1 MPSITKFLSKDASS
15 AVESKSKAYYKTG
28 GSDQP
33 VWFNKLGRDAERLQK
48 WDTIYRQGGIAA
60 QCVDAY
66 SYYILSN
73 GYRIEGENEGLRK
86 KVEDFCKSAN
96 VNRAL
101 RAYITDSC
109 VFGRPFIEK
118 LYGRGGKGNEIV
130 GLKPI
135 DPKTMKCNMDL
146 KGNILSYTQIVTIEN
161 KEYAV
166 QFSKDE
172 IWSDT
177 LFPISGEPYG
187 ASLIGRA
194 FDDIMHDC
202 KIAESTAEA
211 ILRHG
216 FPKYHIQVGMEGEDI
231 DPKILQGLDKEFAQ
245 LKGKSEIATVHD
257 VNITNLDKDGLPDLK
272 DIAAWA
278 TSRMC
283 VSMGIPEICLG
294 IGEGSTEASAKIIM
308 RMLYDRVSYLQKDI
322 EYTFNRDIT
331 DEVSGQPGAVWLK
344 FNDANPTDEDE
355 IATWISKIMAMSQ
368 MDPTWIIPKKFI
380 QDKLGINPD
389 LYPDDED
396 EKYGLNPAFEDDK
409 AGYIAGI
416 NSKRKI
422 LPNAKDDMSKVGE
435 PNEKSKSK
443 ADKESA

>member
-1 MPSITKFLSKDASS
+1 MPSLHRFLKENTASS
-15 AVESKSKAYYKTG
+15 SEAKSKAYYATG
-28 GSDQP
+28 GPDRP
-33 VWFNKLGRDAERLQK
+33 AWFERKGRERATLQK
-48 WDTIYRQGGIAA
+48 WASIYKQGGIPA

-66 SYYILSN
+66 AYYILSN
-73 GYRIEGENEGLRK
+73 GYRIEGEDEGMRK
-86 KVEDFCKSAN
+86 KIEDFCKNAN

-109 VFGRPFIEK
+109 IFGRPFVEK
-118 LYGRGGKGNEIV
+118 LYGRGAKGGELV

-135 DPKTMKCNMDL
+135 DPTTMKCNMDIR
-146 KGNILSYTQIVTIEN
+146 GNITGYTQTVEIDN
-161 KEYAV
+161 KEYEV
-166 QFSKDE
+166 PFKKEE

-177 LFPISGEPYG
+177 LFPMSGDPYG
-187 ASLIGRA
+187 TSLIGRA
-194 FDDIMHDC
+194 FDDIMHDA
-202 KIAESTAEA
+202 KISESAAEA

-231 DPKILQGLDKEFAQ
+231 DPKVLQGLDKEFAQ
-245 LKGKSEIATVHD
+245 LKGRSEIATVHD
-257 VNITNLDKDGLPDLK
+257 VNIINLDKDGVPDLK
-272 DIAAWA
+272 DIASWA

-308 RMLYDRVSYLQKDI
+308 RMLYDRISYLQKDI
-322 EYTFNRDIT
+322 EYTLNRDII
-331 DEVSGQPGAVWLK
+331 DEVSGQAGIVWFK

-368 MDPTWIIPKKFI
+368 MNPTWIIPKKFI

-396 EKYGLNPAFEDDK
+396 DLYGLNPAFEGNKDEFYDSVNETRKVKPNPDDE
-409 AGYIAGI
+409 
-416 NSKRKI
+416 
-422 LPNAKDDMSKVGE
+422 MSKVG
-435 PNEKSKSK
+435 NKDEKVSGEKDNK
-443 ADKESA
+443 K

>member
-1 MPSITKFLSKDASS
+1 MPSLQRFLKESASTTS
-15 AVESKSKAYYKTG
+15 EAKSKAYYATG
-28 GSDQP
+28 GPDRP
-33 VWFNKLGRDAERLQK
+33 AWFEKKGRDEEVLHK
-48 WDTIYRQGGIAA
+48 WDTIYKQGGIPA

-73 GYRIEGENEGLRK
+73 GYRIEGEDEGMRK
-86 KVEDFCKSAN
+86 KIEDFCKNAN

-118 LYGRGGKGNEIV
+118 LYGRGARGNELV

-135 DPKTMKCNMDL
+135 DPKTMKCEMDIR
-146 KGNILSYTQIVTIEN
+146 GNITGYTQVVKINN
-161 KEYAV
+161 KEYTV
-166 QFSKDE
+166 PFKKNE

-177 LFPISGEPYG
+177 LFPVSGDPYG
-187 ASLIGRA
+187 TSLIGRA
-194 FDDIMHDC
+194 FDDIMHDA
-202 KIAESTAEA
+202 KISESAAEA
-211 ILRHG
+211 IVRHG

-231 DPKILQGLDKEFAQ
+231 DPAVLRGLDKEFAQ

-257 VNITNLDKDGLPDLK
+257 VTITNLDKDGVPDLK
-272 DIAAWA
+272 DMASWG

-322 EYTFNRDIT
+322 EYTFNRDII
-331 DEVSGQPGAVWLK
+331 DEVSGEAGSVWFK

-368 MDPTWIIPKKFI
+368 MNPTWIIPKKFI

-396 EKYGLNPAFEDDK
+396 DLYGLNPAFEGDK
-409 AGYIAGI
+409 ENYTASI
-416 NSKRKI
+416 NETRKV
-422 LPNAKDDMSKVGE
+422 LPNAKDDMSQVG
-435 PNEKSKSK
+435 KSDESSK
-443 ADKESA
+443 PEAK